1 MPGAILPFLKTA
13 TDDPEHPYILCLDE
27 MNLAR
32 VEYYM
37 SDFLSII
44 ESRDLKDGEIT
55 SDLIMTLDKL
65 KSDSPRTCT

>member
-1 MPGAILPFLKTA
+1 VSGAILPFLKAA
-13 TDDPEHPYILCLDE
+13 TDDPKHPYILCLDE

-44 ESRDLKDGEIT
+44 ESRDLRDGKII
-55 SDLIMTLDKL
+55 SDLIILSQNAGL
-65 KSDSPRTCT
+65 